1 MSKVP
6 LGTKQ
11 EEVRLVSLKR
21 GHYLTSPVPKP
32 MGARS
37 PVLLHLEV
45 GTYSPS
51 YTSLPVMPAWGDR
64 GIIQQGCLVVL

>member
-6 LGTKQ
+6 LGTRQ
-11 EEVRLVSLKR
+11 EELRLVSLKR
-21 GHYLTSPVPKP
+21 DHYPGSPVSKP

-37 PVLLHLEV
+37 PVLLYLKV

-51 YTSLPVMPAWGDR
+51 YASLPVMPAWGDR
-64 GIIQQGCLVVL
+64 GMIQWGCLPVL